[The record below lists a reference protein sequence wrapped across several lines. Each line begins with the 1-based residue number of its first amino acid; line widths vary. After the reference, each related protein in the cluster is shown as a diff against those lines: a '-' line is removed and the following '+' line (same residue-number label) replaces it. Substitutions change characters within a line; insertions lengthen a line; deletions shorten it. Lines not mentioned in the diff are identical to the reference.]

1 MSVLYL
7 AWRQP
12 GYRWWPIGRL
22 TRQGQ
27 DYEFAY
33 TRGAVEAGTA
43 GFRPLLAFP
52 ERNEVYR
59 SETLFPVFANRVM
72 NPSRPEFR
80 SYLEWLAL
88 PPTERDPLVLLA
100 RNGGRRETDVFEV
113 FAAPEPSEDGRYRIT
128 FFVHG
133 LRHRP
138 PASQAIAEEL
148 RAGERLEPRPDPENP
163 SDPEA
168 LAIFA
173 RGQHVGFAPR
183 YLRSD
188 LRSLEEASPG
198 QGWLTVV
205 RVNPTPTPMQFR
217 VLASYEA
224 PWPERFRAFS
234 EPAFE
239 PLRSDLAAVA

>member
-27 DYEFAY
+27 QYEFVY
-33 TRGAVEAGTA
+33 TRGAVEAEAA

-52 ERNEVYR
+52 ERNDVYR
-59 SETLFPVFANRVM
+59 SEALFPVFANRVM
-72 NPSRPEFR
+72 SPSRPDF
-80 SYLEWLAL
+80 SNYLGWLAL
-88 PPTERDPLVLLA
+88 PSTERDPLVLLA
-100 RNGGRRETDVFEV
+100 RSGGRRETDVFEV
-113 FAAPEPSEDGRYRIT
+113 FAAPEPAEDARYRIS

-138 PASQAIAEEL
+138 PASQAMAEEL
-148 RAGERLEPRPDPENP
+148 QVGERLEPRPDPVNP
-163 SDPEA
+163 SDREA
-168 LAIFA
+168 MAVFA
-173 RGQHVGFAPR
+173 RGLHIGYAPR
-183 YLRSD
+183 YLRRD
-188 LRSLEEASPG
+188 LHALEEASPG
-198 QGWLTVV
+198 MGSVAVV
-205 RVNPTPTPMQFR
+205 RVNRAPTPMQFR
-217 VLASYEA
+217 VLAAYEA
-224 PWPERFRAFS
+224 PWPGGFRPFS